1 MPTFTDLSRTSQQDC
16 TFSFTNYNRKVFDPT
31 WAFPPGMYLQN
42 TAFDFTI
49 GGHYNCSARVRDFPV
64 VTQPGGPGTTWSWS
78 LYARVTVTNGHG
90 ASTTSDILLASAGP
104 FAAGTTQDIT
114 LGAISG
120 TFHFEVPS
128 DIKYDVTETAT
139 AVLDF
144 PPYTTYK
151 QYERSTVGGTAICQV
166 TISGTTV
173 SASSTVSS
181 AIATDYRFDCNVTQ
195 FLKGGAVSGISLL
208 SFSGMTTNLL
218 AMPGYAHLNFISS
231 DFYATHTGPSAE
243 FKNIGTDDA
252 FGDPQNSTITSTMAE
267 AQERKMKLLGK
278 INAFDIT
285 YPQSL
290 QIKITGF
297 DNAGAGNRTITRT
310 GSYDETD
317 TFYDYSLTS
326 TLLAYPG
333 SGPVTV
339 NTGPVYTVPAS
350 LKTEIIA
357 ATLTS
362 NGDDPKYTR
371 LPFRGWNFPG
381 AIMTLANETEITAGG
396 TTNTR
401 AFTGLGENFNSYRWL
416 EIEVKSNT
424 GTLQS
429 DILSLTCQPTS
440 DIKTW
445 SFSTSSATFE
455 RKRIDLLIPVN
466 KTLGID
472 DQDDPYPRLN
482 PTGSNP
488 LQERTNKD
496 WYGVTRL
503 SQLSIANA
511 NITLGRVFLVA
522 DTQTEQSNFCFAPEY
537 YIKYQSD
544 DTSGT
549 TYLGRRLWTQD
560 TSGKNEEEF
569 DVFKVG
575 GVLTAAN
582 QTITNF
588 VARVVANHK
597 GWTASAATASG
608 SGRLSYVNSVSG
620 YACWLGGITYK
631 SDIGGGTVQK
641 DYFNVYQQQGEA
653 DTTVLGQTIYDEF
666 ITNELIPDYGDP
678 FGIWKNTSFPL
689 ITLASTSILRG
700 QTHGT
705 IISSAKTPANGEVVN
720 LLLTTGLS
728 NRGSGTTNILG
739 NYYTG
744 APRAL
749 SYKNHINEY
758 TAGAQ
763 QKALNP
769 MYAAKRYRTSF
780 FPSIVIGGC
789 LSADESPI
797 HTHAFSE
804 VASNVLKL
812 YLTEQPTPTSYYSTI
827 VPISLVS
834 CAKMKY
840 SQKLNEHRIL
850 FCVAHT
856 DGSIKKYY
864 SNDDGESVSVAIT
877 LGTGSS
883 PAVATDDSGL
893 EYYFWRTT
901 TGNLMRAV
909 YDIQGNVF
917 HAASAIVSS
926 TCEDKGIGAYVRL
939 NKVIVVYSDTS
950 LGLRQL
956 SSTNDGET
964 FS

>member
-1 MPTFTDLSRTSQQDC
+1 MPTFTDLSRTSKQDC
-16 TFSFTNYNRKVFDPT
+16 LFSFIGFNQKEGHPNAVI
-31 WAFPPGMYLQN
+31 PPGTYMQTSN
-42 TAFDFTI
+42 FDFTV
-49 GGHYNCSARVRDFPV
+49 GGHFNCSARIRSVIV
-64 VTQPGGPGTTWSWS
+64 KTTAGIGLPWNWY

-90 ASTTSDILLASAGP
+90 ATN
-104 FAAGTTQDIT
+104 TQDVLLNSQTGIPAASYSNVT
-114 LGAISG
+114 GTMSG

-151 QYERSTVGGTAICQV
+151 QYERSTVGGTALCQV

-173 SASSTVSS
+173 TASSTVSIS
-181 AIATDYRFDCNVTQ
+181 LATDYRFDCNIGS
-195 FLKGGAVSGISLL
+195 FYKAGAAAGVSILTI
-208 SFSGMTTNLL
+208 SGMTTNLL
-218 AMPGYAHLNFISS
+218 SMPNYSHLNFITS
-231 DFYATHTGPSAE
+231 DLYATHTGTSAE
-243 FKNIGTDDA
+243 FKITGVDDA
-252 FGDPQNSTITSTMAE
+252 FGDPQQNTITTTMAE
-267 AQERKMKLLGK
+267 AQERRMKLIGK

-297 DNAGAGNRTITRT
+297 DNAGTGSRTITRT
-310 GSYDETD
+310 GSYDESD
-317 TFYDYSLTS
+317 TFYDYSLS
-326 TLLAYPG
+326 SSIQQGLGG
-333 SGPVTV
+333 SITTV
-339 NTGPVYTVPAS
+339 NTGPVYTLPAS

-357 ATLTS
+357 STLTA

-381 AIMTLANETEITAGG
+381 AFMSLANETEITAGG

-401 AFTGLGENFNSYRWL
+401 AFTGLGENFNAYRWL

-424 GTLQS
+424 GTLQN
-429 DILSLTCQPTS
+429 DTLTLTCQPGT
-440 DIKTW
+440 DLKTW
-445 SFSTSSATFE
+445 SFSTSSATYE
-455 RKRIDLLIPVN
+455 RKRIDLLIPQN
-466 KTLGID
+466 KALGID

-482 PTGSNP
+482 PTGSNAA
-488 LQERTNKD
+488 QERQNKD
-496 WYGVTRL
+496 WYGVTRI

-537 YIKYQSD
+537 YIKYQTDSA
-544 DTSGT
+544 TGIVYT
-549 TYLGRRLWTQD
+549 GRRLWTQD
-560 TSGKNEEEF
+560 TSGRNEEEF
-569 DVFKVG
+569 DCFKEN

-582 QTITNF
+582 QTINNF
-588 VARVVANHK
+588 VGRVNTNHK
-597 GWTASAATASG
+597 GWTASASTASG
-608 SGRLSYVNSVSG
+608 SGRLSYANSITG
-620 YACWLGGITYK
+620 YACWLGGITFK
-631 SDIGGGTVQK
+631 ADTGGGTIQK

-653 DTTVLGQTIYDEF
+653 DTAVLAQTIYDEL
-666 ITNELIPDYGDP
+666 ITTELIPDYGDP

-689 ITLASTSILRG
+689 ITLASSSILRG

-705 IISSAKTPANGEVVN
+705 VITSGKTPANGEVVN
-720 LLLTTGLS
+720 LLLTTGLT

-749 SYKNHINEY
+749 SFKNHINEY
-758 TAGAQ
+758 TSGAQ

-812 YLTEQPTPTSYYSTI
+812 YLTEQPNPTSYYNLT
-827 VPISLVS
+827 VPITSVS

-840 SQKLNEHRIL
+840 SQKLNEHRII
-850 FCVAHT
+850 FIVAHT

-864 SNDDGESVSVAIT
+864 SDDDGESVSVAIT

-883 PAVATDDSGL
+883 PAVAVDDSGL
-893 EYYFWRTT
+893 EYYFWRTS

-909 YDIQGNVF
+909 YDVQGNVF
-917 HAASAIVSS
+917 HAASAIVST

-939 NKVIVVYSDTS
+939 DKVIVVYSDS
-950 LGLRQL
+950 ALGLRQL
-956 SSTNDGET
+956 SSSNDGET

>member
-1 MPTFTDLSRTSQQDC
+1 MPTFIDLSRTSKQDC
-16 TFSFTNYNRKVFDPT
+16 VFTFTGYNKREYDPT
-31 WAFPPGMYLQN
+31 AAIPPGAYMQS
-42 TAFDFTI
+42 TGFDFTL
-49 GGHYNCSARVRDFPV
+49 GGHYNCSARIRDIIV
-64 VTQPGGPGTTWSWS
+64 KTQPGGPLTPWNWY
-78 LYARVTVTNGHG
+78 LYARITVTNGHG
-90 ASTTSDILLASAGP
+90 ASTTSDILLNSQTSIP
-104 FAAGTTQDIT
+104 AGTFSTVT
-114 LGAISG
+114 GSMSG

-139 AVLDF
+139 TVLDF

-151 QYERSTVGGTAICQV
+151 QYERSTVGGTALCQV

-173 SASSTVSS
+173 SASSTVSTS
-181 AIATDYRFDCNVTQ
+181 IGTDYRFDCNVGT
-195 FLKGGAVSGISLL
+195 FFKSGSVSGISLL
-208 SFSGMTTNLL
+208 TVSAMTTNLL
-218 AMPGYAHLNFISS
+218 SMPNYSHLNFINS
-231 DFYATHTGPSAE
+231 DFYASHTGTSAE
-243 FKNIGTDDA
+243 FKIIGTDDA
-252 FGDPQNSTITSTMAE
+252 FGDPQQSTIVSTMAE
-267 AQERKMKLLGK
+267 AQERKMKLIGK

-297 DNAGAGNRTITRT
+297 DNAGAGSRTITRT

-317 TFYDYSLTS
+317 TFYDYSLSS
-326 TLLAYPG
+326 TLTAYPG
-333 SGPVTV
+333 SSPVTV
-339 NTGPVYTVPAS
+339 TTGPVYTLPAS

-357 ATLTS
+357 STLTA

-371 LPFRGWNFPG
+371 LPFRGWNFAG
-381 AIMTLANETEITAGG
+381 AFMSLANETEITAGG

-401 AFTGLGENFNSYRWL
+401 AFAGLGENFNSYRWL

-424 GTLQS
+424 GTLQN
-429 DILSLTCQPTS
+429 DTLTLTCQPGT
-440 DIKTW
+440 DLKTW
-445 SFSTSSATFE
+445 SFSTSSTTYE
-455 RKRIDLLIPVN
+455 RKRIDLLIPQN
-466 KTLGID
+466 KILGID

-482 PTGSNP
+482 ATGSNAA
-488 LQERTNKD
+488 QERQNKD
-496 WYGVTRL
+496 WYGVTRI

-537 YIKYQSD
+537 YIKYQTDS
-544 DTSGT
+544 SGGIVYT
-549 TYLGRRLWTQD
+549 GRRLWTQD
-560 TSGKNEEEF
+560 TSGRNEEEF
-569 DVFKVG
+569 DCFKEN

-582 QTITNF
+582 QTINNF
-588 VARVVANHK
+588 VTRVNANHK
-597 GWTASAATASG
+597 GWTASASTVSG
-608 SGRLSYVNSVSG
+608 SGRQSYANSITG

-631 SDIGGGTVQK
+631 ADTGGGTVQK

-653 DTTVLGQTIYDEF
+653 DTAVLAQTIYDEL
-666 ITNELIPDYGDP
+666 ITTELIPDYGDP

-705 IISSAKTPANGEVVN
+705 IITSSKTPANGEVVN
-720 LLLTTGLS
+720 LLLTTGLT

-749 SYKNHINEY
+749 SFKNHINEY
-758 TAGAQ
+758 TSGAQ

-804 VASNVLKL
+804 VASNILKL
-812 YLTEQPTPTSYYSTI
+812 YLTEQPNPTSYYNLT
-827 VPISLVS
+827 VPIANVS

-840 SQKLNEHRIL
+840 SQKLNEHRII
-850 FCVAHT
+850 FIVAHT

-864 SNDDGESVSVAIT
+864 SDDDGESVSVAIT

-883 PAVATDDSGL
+883 PAVAVDDSGL
-893 EYYFWRTT
+893 EYYFWRTS

-909 YDIQGNVF
+909 YDVQGNVF

-939 NKVIVVYSDTS
+939 DKVIVVYSDTAT
-950 LGLRQL
+950 GLKQL
-956 SSTNDGET
+956 SSSNDGET